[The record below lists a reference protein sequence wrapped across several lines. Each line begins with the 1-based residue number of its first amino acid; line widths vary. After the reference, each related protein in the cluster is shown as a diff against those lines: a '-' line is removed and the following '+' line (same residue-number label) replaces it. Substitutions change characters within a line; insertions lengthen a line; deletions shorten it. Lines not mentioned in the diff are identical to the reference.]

1 MLKLKQKNLQ
11 KNNFALHHGNES
23 FHRVIAKSKENKV
36 GRKKNTTEQWTLCN
50 KSNILIYNGPSR
62 MHALHSFVCVCERE
76 RAREYYSSN

>member
-36 GRKKNTTEQWTLCN
+36 GMKKKYLRTVNTLQ
-50 KSNILIYNGPSR
+50 
-62 MHALHSFVCVCERE
+62 
-76 RAREYYSSN
+76 